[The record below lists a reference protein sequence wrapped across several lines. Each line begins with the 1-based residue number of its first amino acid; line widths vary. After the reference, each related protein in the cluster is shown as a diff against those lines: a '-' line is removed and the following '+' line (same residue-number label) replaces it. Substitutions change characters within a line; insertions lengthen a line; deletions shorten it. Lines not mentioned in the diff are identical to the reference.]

1 MRNLIAA
8 VVVLIL
14 AVVGIGYYQGWFT
27 VKKEET
33 PTRTDVH
40 IEVDKDKIKKDTK
53 EFKEKATEEAKGF
66 AGKAKEEG
74 KKLGEKAKDLG
85 GKAKDAAKDVGGKI
99 KDSTAKPKDKE

>member
-74 KKLGEKAKDLG
+74 KKLGEKAKE
-85 GKAKDAAKDVGGKI
+85 AAKDLGGKI
-99 KDSTAKPKDKE
+99 KDATAKPKDKE